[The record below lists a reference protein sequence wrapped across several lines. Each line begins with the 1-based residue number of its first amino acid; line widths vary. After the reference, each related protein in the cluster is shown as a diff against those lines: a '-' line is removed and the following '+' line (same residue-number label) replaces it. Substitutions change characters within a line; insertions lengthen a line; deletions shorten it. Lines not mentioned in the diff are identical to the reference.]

1 MNRVEVTKVTCRKEA
16 NDFIHLTDNIYR
28 DYPQY
33 VPDLR
38 SDVRAMIDPRS
49 VNAKYGTL
57 YVQAFVAYRH
67 DVPVGRVVGIINQRT
82 NERWQ
87 TKSVRFSMIEFIDDL
102 DVSNALMEA
111 VSRWGQS
118 YGMTQI
124 QGPLGITDFDKEG
137 MLIEDFDM
145 MGSAS
150 TIYNPDYYP
159 RHMEAWGMKKEVDWV
174 QVRINVPKDIPARYQ
189 RVAQY
194 CREQMGLKVIKLTDD
209 MIYHKGYGKK
219 VFDLLNVA
227 YEPLFGFTRLSD
239 EQISQFLHKYLP
251 VIDKRLTPVIV
262 DEKESVVGVA
272 VTMGNISEAMRKADG
287 SLWPFGWF
295 HLLKALKWNH
305 EDNAEMLLIAVRPD
319 LQGYGVNALFFEDL
333 IPIYNKYG
341 FRWAETGPQLED
353 NVRELSQWKPLH
365 PEIVKR
371 RRCFYKELKIDN

>member
-189 RVAQY
+189 AR
-194 CREQMGLKVIKLTDD
+194 
-209 MIYHKGYGKK
+209 
-219 VFDLLNVA
+219 
-227 YEPLFGFTRLSD
+227 
-239 EQISQFLHKYLP
+239 KYS
-251 VIDKRLTPVIV
+251 T
-262 DEKESVVGVA
+262 
-272 VTMGNISEAMRKADG
+272 
-287 SLWPFGWF
+287 
-295 HLLKALKWNH
+295 
-305 EDNAEMLLIAVRPD
+305 
-319 LQGYGVNALFFEDL
+319 
-333 IPIYNKYG
+333 
-341 FRWAETGPQLED
+341 
-353 NVRELSQWKPLH
+353 
-365 PEIVKR
+365 
-371 RRCFYKELKIDN
+371 C